1 MAEEREEMAESKC
14 VRDLEVHEDLK
25 FQRRSWLVQRVGWI
39 VMALVLLAALVG
51 LFGGAGL
58 LGGEAK
64 AGSEDAMVSVSYE
77 RFLRFMKP
85 TTLQIQLS
93 QEAGKEGNVSVWLD
107 REYLDGLQV
116 QQITPQPDAAR
127 TGPERLTYVFE
138 VDHLN
143 GPATIT
149 FDLLPEQEIGALRGR
164 VGIGAGEQVSFG
176 QFVYP

>member
-1 MAEEREEMAESKC
+1 MASEIKR
-14 VRDLEVHEDLK
+14 VGDLEINEDLK
-25 FQRRSWLVQRVGWI
+25 SQRRTWLVQRVGWI
-39 VMALVLLAALVG
+39 VMALVVLAALVG

-58 LGGEAK
+58 LGGAAK
-64 AGSEDAMVSVSYE
+64 AGSEDAVVSASYE

-93 QEAGKEGNVSVWLD
+93 QEAGKDGKVSVWVD
-107 REYLDGLQV
+107 RQYLDGLQV
-116 QQITPQPDAAR
+116 QQITPQPSSAK

-138 VDHLN
+138 VDDPN
-143 GPATIT
+143 RPAMVT

-164 VGIGAGEQVSFG
+164 VGVGDGEQVSFG